1 MKDGK
6 VFKVFN
12 DFWMKILVGKI
23 YDPSSPLE
31 IHSMPSKFRQG
42 FLEAYYRIRGF
53 LFPHSHYQKE
63 CLAKVFW
70 IDSKAREIDH
80 MLKIQWNEKKYLEN
94 LKQLEDCLTYFEFVI
109 KGLFVREAES
119 LALSLVTT
127 LISYR
132 SRTMQI
138 DPKEVW
144 DLYETLK
151 ARIEKCIADTLT
163 NEKEEVSK
171 KKSNSL

>member
-1 MKDGK
+1 MKDGR
-6 VFKVFN
+6 VFKVLN
-12 DFWMKILVGKI
+12 DFCMKILVGQS
-23 YDPSSPLE
+23 YSPESPLE
-31 IHSMPSKFRQG
+31 IHSIPSKIRQG
-42 FLEAYYRIRGF
+42 FLVAYYRIRGF

-80 MLKIQWNEKKYLEN
+80 MLKIQWNEKKYLES

-127 LISYR
+127 LVSYR
-132 SRTMQI
+132 TKTMQI

-151 ARIEKCIADTLT
+151 MRIEKCIADTLE
-163 NEKEEVSK
+163 NGQEKEAA